1 MLHLHDHALNALKLH
16 RILPVPTDKLRDSA
30 IEAISNLPNSSYI
43 TPEPRDVRPCD
54 QCRRDRSPF

>member
-30 IEAISNLPNSSYI
+30 IEAISNLPNSGYI
-43 TPEPRDVRPCD
+43 ALSSPLDQRP
-54 QCRRDRSPF
+54 SHAT